1 MSEESLPPAKP
12 GYLEPRPYRHVL
24 CVYPYRR
31 ELKEL
36 GFLPPLG
43 LEHIA
48 SVIEPFAGEMEIVD
62 LRRDSGHASDFIKS
76 STDLVCF
83 SVNWDRERDF
93 VSRELTSI
101 DPGVTLIAG
110 GRHATEAP
118 DQWLEQIPGMDA
130 VVRGD
135 GEETMLDICRQ
146 IPWNRISG
154 LSFRREGQIIHNPN
168 REPGPIPDSLQP
180 CRSLRR
186 QKYDVQIKGLGTGLQ
201 VDMLAG
207 SRGCPFNCT
216 FCSFNRNPWGLKR
229 KWTARSP
236 ESVVDELESISAPV
250 VAFTDDL
257 FTHDMSR
264 VERICDLLLKRRIKK
279 KYVINARLEIAR
291 HPAVIRKMEQA
302 GFAVLL
308 LGIESAHD
316 KTLKAMRKGFT
327 TGQIRKYCDVLKESI
342 MIKHGYFILGN
353 LGESMD
359 EMLQT
364 APFARE
370 IGMDSVSLS
379 TLRHSPYSGL
389 QELVAQTP
397 GYHINPKGKIYSDH
411 CPSKQLRKLRR
422 HIYRDFYS
430 TRQVLKL
437 ADKFR
442 KHGVLQL
449 LPGIAW
455 NLAVHR
461 VRQAAGS
468 GRP

>member
-1 MSEESLPPAKP
+1 MTEESLLLTNP
-12 GYLEPRPYRHVL
+12 GEEGSSTYRHVL

-48 SVIEPFAGEMEIVD
+48 AVIEPFASELEMVD
-62 LRRDSGHASDFIKS
+62 LRRYPGHASDFIRS

-83 SVNWDRERDF
+83 SVNWDLERDF
-93 VSRELTSI
+93 VARELSSI
-101 DPGVTLIAG
+101 DSEITLIAG
-110 GRHATEAP
+110 GRYATEAP
-118 DQWLEQIPGMDA
+118 DQWLEHIPGLDA

-135 GEETMLDICRQ
+135 GEEIMLEICRQ
-146 IPWNRISG
+146 VPWHRISG
-154 LSFRREGQIIHNPN
+154 LSFRRDGRIIHNPN
-168 REPGPIPDSLQP
+168 REPGSILDRLQP
-180 CRSLRR
+180 CRSRRR
-186 QKYDVQIKGLGTGLQ
+186 QKYDVQIRGIGTGLE

-216 FCSFNRNPWGLKR
+216 FCSFNRNPWGIKR

-236 ESVVDELESISAPV
+236 ESVVDELESISAPL

-257 FTHDMSR
+257 FTHDLSR
-264 VERICDLLLKRRIKK
+264 VENICDQLLKRGIKK

-291 HPAVIRKMEQA
+291 HPALIRKMEQA
-302 GFAVLL
+302 GFAILL
-308 LGIESAHD
+308 LGVESAHD

-327 TGQIRKYCDVLKESI
+327 TRQIRSYCKVLQDST

-353 LGESMD
+353 IGESVD

-370 IGMDSVSLS
+370 IGMDSISLS
-379 TLRHSPYSGL
+379 TLRHNPYSGL
-389 QELVAQTP
+389 DELVAQTP

-411 CPSKQLRKLRR
+411 CPPKQLRKLRR
-422 HIYRDFYS
+422 RLYRDFYS
-430 TRQVLKL
+430 TRQILKL
-437 ADKFR
+437 GNKFR
-442 KHGVLQL
+442 KHGALKL

-455 NLAVHR
+455 NLAAHR
-461 VRQAAGS
+461 VRQVMK
-468 GRP
+468 R

>member
-1 MSEESLPPAKP
+1 MSEESPPLTNP
-12 GYLEPRPYRHVL
+12 GGGRPRPYRHVL

-48 SVIEPFAGEMEIVD
+48 SIIEPFASEVEIVD
-62 LRRDSGHASDFIKS
+62 LRREPCHAADFIKS

-83 SVNWDRERDF
+83 SVNWDREIKF
-93 VSRELTSI
+93 VAGEISSI
-101 DPGVTLIAG
+101 DPGITLIAG

-118 DQWLEQIPGMDA
+118 DQWMEQIPCLDA

-135 GEETMLDICRQ
+135 GEETMSEICSQ
-146 IPWNRISG
+146 APWEQISG
-154 LSFRREGQIIHNPN
+154 LSFRRGERIIHNPN
-168 REPGPIPDSLQP
+168 RAPGPIPDRLQP
-180 CRSLRR
+180 CRSRRR
-186 QKYDVQIKGLGTGLQ
+186 QKYDVQLKGLGTGLE
-201 VDMLAG
+201 VDMLSG

-216 FCSFNRNPWGLKR
+216 FCSFNRNPWGVKR

-264 VERICDLLLKRRIKK
+264 VEHICDLLLKRGIKK

-291 HPAVIRKMEQA
+291 HPEGIRKMEQA

-327 TGQIRKYCDVLKESI
+327 TRQIRRYCDVLKKST

-353 LGESMD
+353 IGESED

-370 IGMDSVSLS
+370 IGMDSISLS
-379 TLRHSPYSGL
+379 TLRNSPYSGL
-389 QELVAQTP
+389 DELVAQTP
-397 GYHINPKGKIYSDH
+397 GYHISPKGKIYSDH
-411 CPSKQLRKLRR
+411 CPPKKLRKLRR
-422 HIYRDFYS
+422 RLYRDFYS

-437 ADKFR
+437 TNKFR
-442 KHGVLQL
+442 KHGVLKL

-455 NLAVHR
+455 NLATHR
-461 VRQAAGS
+461 VRQPLK
-468 GRP
+468 R